1 MEALDCSPICPR
13 RKNTKTTEKCVQLDN
28 VIMVVHAAMANL
40 GKVGRYGN
48 DNTAEVA
55 VGLGND

>member
-1 MEALDCSPICPR
+1 MEALDCSPIFPR
-13 RKNTKTTEKCVQLDN
+13 RKGRTTTDGCVQLDN

-40 GKVGRYGN
+40 GQVGRCGN